1 MSTIEIGADREK
13 QKEKRR
19 RDLTPFCYE
28 TLPVQFSVRVQRS
41 NFRIHHVNILR
52 FEVFYKNKNE
62 KRRRKNLNH
71 GSVAATKLRTAYCLF
86 TVGLI

>member
-62 KRRRKNLNH
+62 KRRKNLNN